1 MYRYYF
7 KQRTPGE
14 IDQSIAERLR
24 DIRKRRGLS
33 QARLSEKADVSLGS
47 LKRFE
52 QTGQISL
59 LSLTKIA
66 IALELSEEL
75 EALFEN
81 APFLTIKEV
90 MNGSDQ

>member
-1 MYRYYF
+1 MYTYYF

-59 LSLTKIA
+59 MSLTKIA
-66 IALELSEEL
+66 IALNISEDL
-75 EALFEN
+75 ETLFKEV
-81 APFLTIKEV
+81 PFLTIQEII
-90 MNGSDQ
+90 NGND

>member
-1 MYRYYF
+1 MYTYYF

-59 LSLTKIA
+59 MSLTKIA
-66 IALELSEEL
+66 IALNISEEL
-75 EALFEN
+75 ETLFKEV
-81 APFLTIKEV
+81 PFLTIEEII
-90 MNGSDQ
+90 NGND

>member
-1 MYRYYF
+1 MYTYYF

-59 LSLTKIA
+59 MSLTKIA
-66 IALELSEEL
+66 IALNISEDL
-75 EALFEN
+75 ETLFKEV
-81 APFLTIKEV
+81 PFLTIQEV
-90 MNGSDQ
+90 INGND